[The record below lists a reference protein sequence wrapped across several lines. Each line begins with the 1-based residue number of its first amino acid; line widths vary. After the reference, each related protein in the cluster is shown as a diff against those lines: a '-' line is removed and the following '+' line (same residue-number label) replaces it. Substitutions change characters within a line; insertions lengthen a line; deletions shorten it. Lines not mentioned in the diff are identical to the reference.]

1 MRPGGK
7 PLGFH
12 LLLLLPRNLFSR
24 LCGRIAD
31 MRLPVWLL
39 QSLIRGFAWAFGV
52 DWSEATHPPKHYQT
66 FNEFF
71 TRPLKPGLRPIPPA
85 SEALVSPVDGT
96 VGEFGT
102 IREGRL
108 IQAKG
113 LDYTVADL
121 LADPERAA
129 QYEGGEF
136 MTIYLAPHNYH
147 RIHSMVAGEVREFAY
162 NPGDL
167 WTVSP
172 LGVNWVSRLFAIN
185 ERLTSY
191 LHTSGG
197 ECALVKVGAMVVGR
211 IRVRYDDLF
220 SNCPGA
226 VRVQKTLRVPLRV
239 ERGEELGRFELGST
253 VILLFQPEQ
262 VNWNSVSVG
271 QPVRLGMALGT
282 FRYDLENVKPAANKS
297 QIKPD

>member
-1 MRPGGK
+1 MPPGGK

-12 LLLLLPRNLFSR
+12 LLSLLPRNLFSR

-31 MRLPVWLL
+31 TRLPAWLL
-39 QSLIRGFAWAFGV
+39 QPLIRGFARVFGV
-52 DWSEATHPPKHYQT
+52 DWSEAAHPPKHYQT

-71 TRPLKPGLRPIPPA
+71 TRSLKPGLRPIAP
-85 SEALVSPVDGT
+85 ETRALVSPVDGM

-102 IREGRL
+102 IREGCL

-113 LDYTVADL
+113 WDYTAADL
-121 LADPERAA
+121 LANPERAA
-129 QYEGGEF
+129 RYEGGEF

-162 NPGDL
+162 EPGDL

-172 LGVNWVSRLFAIN
+172 LGVNWVPRLFASN

-191 LHTSGG
+191 LHTFGG
-197 ECALVKVGAMVVGR
+197 ECALVKVGATVVGR
-211 IRVRYDDLF
+211 IRVRYDELF

-226 VRVQKTLRVPLRV
+226 VRVQKTLQVPFRV

-253 VILLFQPEQ
+253 VILLFQPGQ
-262 VNWNSVSVG
+262 VDWDSVRVG

-282 FRYDLENVKPAANKS
+282 FHYDLENVEPKANKS
-297 QIKPD
+297 LVKKP

>member
-1 MRPGGK
+1 MPQGGK

-12 LLLLLPRNLFSR
+12 LLSLLPRNLFSR

-31 MRLPVWLL
+31 TRLPAWLL
-39 QSLIRGFAWAFGV
+39 QPLIRGFAWAFGV
-52 DWSEATHPPKHYQT
+52 DWSEAAHPPEHYQT

-71 TRPLKPGLRPIPPA
+71 TRPLKPGLRPIA
-85 SEALVSPVDGT
+85 SEAQALVSPVDGIL
-96 VGEFGT
+96 GEFGT
-102 IREGRL
+102 IRDGCL

-113 LDYTVADL
+113 LDYTAADL
-121 LADPERAA
+121 LADPERAT

-162 NPGDL
+162 EPGDL

-172 LGVNWVSRLFAIN
+172 LGANWMPRLFAIN

-191 LHTSGG
+191 LHTSAG
-197 ECALVKVGAMVVGR
+197 ECALVKIGATVVGR

-220 SNCPGA
+220 SNCPEA
-226 VRVQKTLRVPLRV
+226 VRVQKTLQTPFRV

-253 VILLFQPEQ
+253 VILLFRPGQ
-262 VNWNSVSVG
+262 VSWGAVSVG

-282 FRYDLENVKPAANKS
+282 FCCDLENPGLEEN
-297 QIKPD
+297 